1 MTNTRIHQEQKE
13 AVWFP
18 FLPLGLDAAKESYDI
33 IRGLAYVSVYLRH
46 SCIRD
51 TSTTRQTSVVT

>member
-33 IRGLAYVSVYLRH
+33 IRGLAYVSVFASFVY
-46 SCIRD
+46 S
-51 TSTTRQTSVVT
+51 